1 MSLGPTPPDINPL
14 DRQNVIKLEGQPTS
28 RARNVLLETLETLA
42 LALLLFLAINFV
54 SARIRVDGSSMV
66 PSFHDG
72 DYVIVN
78 RLAYRLGEIQR
89 GDVVVFPYPLNPE
102 EDFIKR
108 VIGLPGDR
116 VSVSGGQVYLNG
128 TAIEEDYID
137 EPIRADVAEVIVP
150 EGNVFVMGDN
160 RNDSD
165 DSRRWGPL
173 SIDVIIGKA
182 VFRYWPLADVGVV
195 EHPLIAWLQ
204 P

>member
-1 MSLGPTPPDINPL
+1 MKLNQTPPEITPL
-14 DRQNVIKLEGQPTS
+14 DRQNVVTIEGRPPSTG
-28 RARNVLLETLETLA
+28 RNVLLETLETLA

-78 RLAYRLGEIQR
+78 RLAYRLGEIER
-89 GDVVVFPYPLNPE
+89 GDVIVFPYPLDPE

-116 VSVSGGQVYLNG
+116 IAVNGGIVYLNG
-128 TAIEEDYID
+128 LPVEEDYIE
-137 EPIRADVAEVIVP
+137 EPMQASYAEVVVP
-150 EGNVFVMGDN
+150 EGYVFVMGDN

-173 SIDVIIGKA
+173 SIDAIIGKA
-182 VFRYWPLADVGVV
+182 VFRYWPLADAGVV
-195 EHPLIAWLQ
+195 DHPLIASLQ